1 MAMKIKMKDTNRGFT
16 LIEVLIALVIS
27 SVLMI
32 GIYSAFKT
40 QQDSYQAQDQ
50 VVEMQQNIRA
60 GSFILT
66 NEIRMAG
73 FDPTSRAD
81 AGITTATRSHLAFTK
96 DDNLDEDTADTG
108 ESVILG
114 FSAANDADLDGI
126 VDGGGVASL
135 GMDTGSG
142 FQPLTENIQAVE
154 FYYHLSDGSQTLTPA
169 ATELSDI
176 RSIQISILARADKP
190 DRNYTDAGSYVT
202 PSGQTWGS
210 FNDHFRRRF
219 QTVTVACPNMGL

>member
-1 MAMKIKMKDTNRGFT
+1 MKIKIKATNRGFT
-16 LIEVLIALVIS
+16 LIEVLITLVIS

-40 QQDSYQAQDQ
+40 QQESYQAQEQ

-66 NEIRMAG
+66 NEIHMAG
-73 FDPTSRAD
+73 FDPTSRAG
-81 AGITTATRSHLAFTK
+81 AGITTATRSHVAFTK
-96 DDNLDEDTADTG
+96 DTNLDEDTADAG
-108 ESVILG
+108 ESVVLG
-114 FSAANDADLDGI
+114 FSAANDANLDGI
-126 VDGGGVASL
+126 VDGGGVAPL

-142 FQPLTENIQAVE
+142 FQPVTENIQAVE
-154 FYYHLSDGSQTLTPA
+154 FYYHLSDGTKTLTPT
-169 ATELSDI
+169 ATQLTDI

-190 DRNYTDAGSYVT
+190 DRNYTDGGSYVT
-202 PSGQTWGS
+202 PSGLQLGP

-219 QTVTVACPNMGL
+219 QTVTIACPNMGL